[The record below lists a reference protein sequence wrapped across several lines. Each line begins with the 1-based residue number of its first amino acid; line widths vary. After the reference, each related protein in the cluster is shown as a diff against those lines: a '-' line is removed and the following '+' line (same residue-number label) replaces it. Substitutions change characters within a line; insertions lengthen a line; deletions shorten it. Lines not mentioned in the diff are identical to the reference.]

1 MIAQFFKEIFFKRET
16 LQSFVIMILTFST
29 SFIGIFN
36 QKIIIQNY
44 GDKALELYFLVLS
57 WFLLSSS
64 IFKLGSR
71 NTFVTLRSDHKNQ
84 INYFVASSIVGIISA
99 LFFGLA
105 TFASLYFN
113 KSISF
118 NEISFFIIPFFLI
131 QAINLYLS
139 FYLLSIKKPIIATL
153 ISFLNSPIAFLMLYF
168 NLFNDFFFTLFLS
181 HTSSLCLLIFIIFK
195 NIDFS
200 LINFSL
206 KSLKYFFHKN
216 FFKSIKFIFSE
227 FIDILT
233 QRVSIFFLA
242 YYAND
247 LSEMAEFSIALALLK
262 VSMIGID
269 SIGSVFSPNIF
280 DSIKSSKKELKLTY
294 VRARNLFILA
304 SLISFLFILLLAD
317 IVIIYFF
324 TEKYIGAFK
333 ILLILQAGQLIHS
346 FFGPNALI
354 GKLAGLPV
362 LISTYK
368 LLTTSFMIILNF
380 LLYDK
385 FGLHVLAY
393 TYVFSLF
400 LWNIMVQ
407 FKIRKLI

>member
-139 FYLLSIKKPIIATL
+139 
-153 ISFLNSPIAFLMLYF
+153 
-168 NLFNDFFFTLFLS
+168 
-181 HTSSLCLLIFIIFK
+181 
-195 NIDFS
+195 
-200 LINFSL
+200 
-206 KSLKYFFHKN
+206 
-216 FFKSIKFIFSE
+216 
-227 FIDILT
+227 
-233 QRVSIFFLA
+233 
-242 YYAND
+242 
-247 LSEMAEFSIALALLK
+247 
-262 VSMIGID
+262 
-269 SIGSVFSPNIF
+269 
-280 DSIKSSKKELKLTY
+280 
-294 VRARNLFILA
+294 
-304 SLISFLFILLLAD
+304 
-317 IVIIYFF
+317 
-324 TEKYIGAFK
+324 
-333 ILLILQAGQLIHS
+333 
-346 FFGPNALI
+346 
-354 GKLAGLPV
+354 
-362 LISTYK
+362 
-368 LLTTSFMIILNF
+368 
-380 LLYDK
+380 
-385 FGLHVLAY
+385 
-393 TYVFSLF
+393 
-400 LWNIMVQ
+400 
-407 FKIRKLI
+407 